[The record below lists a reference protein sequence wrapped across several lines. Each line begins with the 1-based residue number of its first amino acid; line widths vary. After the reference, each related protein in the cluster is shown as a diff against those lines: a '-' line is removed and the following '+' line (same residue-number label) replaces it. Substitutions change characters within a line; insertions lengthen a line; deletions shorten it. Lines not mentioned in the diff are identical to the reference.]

1 MLEYDRINISKG
13 TDINKTSD
21 SQEWYIFKI
30 NFHYQPFVCN
40 DCYDLLQKYMR
51 FKDMAVVTVRN
62 NDYRIHF
69 WYMTKIEAVNRMKM
83 LI

>member
-1 MLEYDRINISKG
+1 MLEYDIINISKG
-13 TDINKTSD
+13 IDINKTSD

-30 NFHYQPFVCN
+30 NFRYQPIVCN